1 MIVAETVRIRQTDDV
16 VDVID
21 SRHRQDNRRDG
32 RRTMICSSMR
42 SEKEEGEGCEKV
54 QDKSRSPRW
63 LVGTPTPAHQDAL
76 APKP

>member
-32 RRTMICSSMR
+32 RR
-42 SEKEEGEGCEKV
+42 EEYE
-54 QDKSRSPRW
+54 R
-63 LVGTPTPAHQDAL
+63 
-76 APKP
+76 